1 MDCSPPGS
9 STHGILQARILEW
22 VAMPSSMGSSPPV
35 DRTPRLLCLLH
46 RQADS
51 LPLAPPGKPEARD
64 PPKSPP
70 DLTLP
75 ARLFLGSLLLPTSTS
90 QCKKKSSVTVCPESE
105 VAQLCP
111 TLCDPVDCSLPH
123 SSNHRIFQARVL
135 DRVAISFSRGSS
147 QPRDQTPGL
156 IVGRCFTV

>member
-1 MDCSPPGS
+1 MLPKEYKILLRKLEVDQSRSKAHFSIKCVSVFSHAVVSDSLQSHGS
-9 STHGILQARILEW
+9 SGHGILQARILEW

-111 TLCDPVDCSLPH
+111 TLCDPVDLPTT
-123 SSNHRIFQARVL
+123 L
-135 DRVAISFSRGSS
+135 L
-147 QPRDQTPGL
+147 QP
-156 IVGRCFTV
+156 